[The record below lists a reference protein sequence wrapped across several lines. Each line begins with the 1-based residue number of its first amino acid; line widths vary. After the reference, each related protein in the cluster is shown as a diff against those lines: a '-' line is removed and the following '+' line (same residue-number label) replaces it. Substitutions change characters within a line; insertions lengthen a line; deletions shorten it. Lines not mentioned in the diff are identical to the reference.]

1 MTDEA
6 MKEMKE
12 IKENFPQLIHVMHEF
27 IKTYQLEKEKTGKHE
42 RVALSI
48 GVIGDTG
55 EEFPDKAF
63 YGLSF
68 YTLRGKDKV
77 VRYIL
82 NPWGMICDGA
92 NFPKVY
98 VGSTEFVQKVSK

>member
-1 MTDEA
+1 MTDDA
-6 MKEMKE
+6 MKEIMA
-12 IKENFPQLIHVMHEF
+12 NCPQLIHVMREF

-92 NFPKVY
+92 KFPKIF